1 MTPLADVIAGLK
13 RNELALKF
21 ALEREVRLGM
31 EEAAKLAK
39 GFIGQEMPGWDPL
52 KESTLADK
60 ERQGYET
67 PAPLKRTGELQDSLK
82 GEAESVPGG
91 VRGIV
96 SSDNE
101 TALFHEIGTSR
112 EPPRPFLGPALM
124 LTEPI
129 LATALNELAVRL
141 VTPGARP

>member
-39 GFIGQEMPGWDPL
+39 GFIGREGPGWAPL
-52 KESTLADK
+52 AESTIADK

-67 PAPLKRTGELQDSLK
+67 PAPLLRTGELRDSIK

-91 VRGIV
+91 VRGV
-96 SSDNE
+96 VESDDPS
-101 TALFHEIGTSR
+101 ALSHEIGSSR
-112 EPPRPFLGPALM
+112 EPPRPFLGPAVM

-129 LATALNELAVRL
+129 LATALNELAVRVL
-141 VTPGARP
+141 TPGARP

>member
-31 EEAAKLAK
+31 EAAAKLAK
-39 GFIGQEMPGWDPL
+39 GFIGREVPGWAPL
-52 KESTLADK
+52 AESTLADK
-60 ERQGYET
+60 ARQGYET
-67 PAPLKRTGELQDSLK
+67 PAPLKRTGELRDSIK
-82 GEAESVPGG
+82 GEAESLPGG

-96 SSDNE
+96 ESDDPN
-101 TALFHEIGTSR
+101 ALWHEVGTSR

-124 LTEPI
+124 V
-129 LATALNELAVRL
+129 LAGVIPAAGRRAL
-141 VTPGARP
+141 P